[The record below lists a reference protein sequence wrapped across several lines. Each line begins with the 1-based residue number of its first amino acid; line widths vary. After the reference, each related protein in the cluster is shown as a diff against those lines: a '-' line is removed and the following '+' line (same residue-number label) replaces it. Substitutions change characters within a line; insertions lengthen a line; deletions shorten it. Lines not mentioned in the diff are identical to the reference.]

1 MTRPPDRDDLDQ
13 LVPPLIEFAQQQLQ
27 KVGEFYPFGCTMAAD
42 GRISFS
48 AAHTG
53 SEHPPSSEVID
64 LLAAGMRAQ
73 AAGRTIRA
81 SGICY
86 DIRFRGG
93 DGNETDAIAL
103 SLEHRD
109 GDRVLVVMPYSKG
122 RFSGWK
128 FGDLAAIAP
137 PSPRVFTDPRSVD

>member
-1 MTRPPDRDDLDQ
+1 MTRPPERDDLDQ
-13 LVPPLIEFAQQQLQ
+13 LLPPLIGFAQQQIQ
-27 KVGEFYPFGCTMAAD
+27 KVGEFYPFGATMAAD
-42 GRISFS
+42 GQISLS

-53 SEHPPSSEVID
+53 SEHPPSTEVIE

-73 AAGRTIRA
+73 ALAGTIRA

-86 DIRFRGG
+86 AIRFRGG
-93 DGNETDAIAL
+93 DGKDTDAIAL

-109 GDRVLVVMPYSKG
+109 GDRVLVVMPYSRS

-128 FGDLAAIAP
+128 FSDLAAIAP
-137 PSPRVFTDPRSVD
+137 SSPRVFTDPSSVA